1 MDRFMQDVTA
11 YVPQLRGYAASLT
24 GSLADADDLVQEMLL
39 RVCRHRDQFHEGTN
53 LRAWLHTIL
62 RNVFYS
68 TLRRERLMVQ
78 DVDGRHAAQLGEA
91 PDQEWRL
98 RFGELL
104 EALDQI
110 KPVQRE
116 ALTLVVMTG
125 LSYEEAAQVCGC
137 AVGTIKSRINRAR
150 DRLAILLDV
159 ADSRS
164 HGGRAGWAEHR
175 PTAFL

>member
-1 MDRFMQDVTA
+1 MDTFMRDVTA
-11 YVPQLRGYAASLT
+11 YIPQLRGYAASLT
-24 GSLADADDLVQEMLL
+24 GSRPDADDLVQEMLL
-39 RVCRHRDQFHEGTN
+39 RVCRHRDQFQEGTN

-68 TLRRERLMVQ
+68 NRRRERRMVQ
-78 DVDGRHAAQLGEA
+78 DVDGRHAAGLAEA

-104 EALDQI
+104 EALDEI
-110 KPVQRE
+110 KPEQRE
-116 ALTLVVMTG
+116 SITLVVMAG
-125 LSYEEAAQVCGC
+125 LSYEEAAEVCGC

-150 DRLAILLDV
+150 DRLAVLLDV

>member
-1 MDRFMQDVTA
+1 MDKFMRDVTA
-11 YVPQLRGYAASLT
+11 YIPQLRGYAASLT

-39 RVCRHRDQFHEGTN
+39 RVCRHRSQFQEGTN

-68 TLRRERLMVQ
+68 RLRRERSMVQ
-78 DVDGRHAAQLGEA
+78 DVEGRHAAQLGQA

-104 EALDQI
+104 QALDKI
-110 KPVQRE
+110 TPEQRE
-116 ALTLVVMTG
+116 ALILVVVSG
-125 LSYEEAAQVCGC
+125 LSYEEAAEVCGC

-150 DRLAILLDV
+150 DRLATLLDI

-164 HGGRAGWAEHR
+164 HGGRAGWADHR
-175 PTAFL
+175 PTAYL